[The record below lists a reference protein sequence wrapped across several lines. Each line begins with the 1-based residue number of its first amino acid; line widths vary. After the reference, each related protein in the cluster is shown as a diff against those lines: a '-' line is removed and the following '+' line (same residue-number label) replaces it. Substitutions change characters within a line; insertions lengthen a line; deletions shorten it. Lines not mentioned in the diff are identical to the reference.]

1 MRIAFYAPLK
11 PPDHPVPSGDRRV
24 GRALIAALD
33 RAGHEVRLAS
43 RLRSWDGAGD
53 AARQRRIER
62 LGGRLACRLIRRY
75 GREPRLRPE
84 LWLTYHLY
92 HKAPDWLGPAVASE
106 LAIPYVVVEASSAR
120 KQASGRWAMG
130 HAASAAAIARAD
142 ALINLNGDD
151 REGLL
156 QLVGEPARI
165 NHLAPFIETAAYA
178 RAKPARARLAE
189 RYGLDLARP
198 WLLAVAMMR
207 EGAKLASYRVL
218 AEALRLID
226 GFDWQLVIVGDGPA
240 RGEVEA
246 LLAPLAEGRAR
257 LLGAL
262 EADALPSLYASA
274 DLYLWP
280 AIHEAFG
287 MAFLEAQAAGL
298 PVGRGARA
306 RRAGSRARGR
316 GGPACATGRRARLRR
331 RGCNTACR
339 SLPPPCHGC
348 PRPRDC
354 LCRGRYRRRREA
366 AGCDPAAGPRGA
378 AGMTQLALIRHA
390 ASAWSE
396 RGLIQGRADPS
407 LSPGG
412 AAAAA
417 AWRVP
422 AALAAFDWVAS
433 PLARASETARLLLGR
448 EVVVEPVLIEMA
460 WGEWEGERL
469 AELRAKLG
477 AAIAENEGRGLD
489 FRPPGGESPRDV
501 QRRLEPWLA
510 RVALRARPMAAVTH
524 KGVIRA
530 VVGLATGWDFLGK
543 PPLRL
548 APATA
553 QLFELD
559 EGGRP
564 RLLSA
569 NIPLAAP

>member
-75 GREPRLRPE
+75 GREPRLWPE

-189 RYGLDLARP
+189 RYGLDSARP

-226 GFDWQLVIVGDGPA
+226 GCDWQLVIVGDGPA

-257 LLGAL
+257 VLGAL
-262 EADALPSLYASA
+262 AADALPSLYASA

-298 PVGRGARA
+298 PVVAGRERGVPEVVREGEAGLLVPPGDARAFAAAVATLLADPCRRRAMGARA
-306 RRAGSRARGR
+306 R
-316 GGPACATGRRARLRR
+316 
-331 RGCNTACR
+331 
-339 SLPPPCHGC
+339 
-348 PRPRDC
+348 
-354 LCRGRYRRRREA
+354 E
-366 AGCDPAAGPRGA
+366 
-378 AGMTQLALIRHA
+378 I
-390 ASAWSE
+390 ASAE
-396 RGLIQGRADPS
+396 ADI
-407 LSPGG
+407 G
-412 AAAAA
+412 AAA
-417 AWRVP
+417 R
-422 AALAAFDWVAS
+422 
-433 PLARASETARLLLGR
+433 RLDAILR
-448 EVVVEPVLIEMA
+448 QV
-460 WGEWEGERL
+460 L
-469 AELRAKLG
+469 AERRA
-477 AAIAENEGRGLD
+477 
-489 FRPPGGESPRDV
+489 
-501 QRRLEPWLA
+501 
-510 RVALRARPMAAVTH
+510 
-524 KGVIRA
+524 
-530 VVGLATGWDFLGK
+530 
-543 PPLRL
+543 
-548 APATA
+548 
-553 QLFELD
+553 
-559 EGGRP
+559 
-564 RLLSA
+564 
-569 NIPLAAP
+569 